1 MDLSDSAQLYGHLR
15 ILMATIIGLGVARL
29 LIGFASMIEQPDRT
43 KLSAVHLM
51 WTASILL
58 TLVNFWWWEFGLFSV
73 IHWTYGDYI
82 FLIAYCIVLFMLSAL
97 VFPSNIEKYRNYEDF
112 FLSRRRWFF
121 AFFAVAVLVAAAV
134 LGIAE
139 ALPAWL
145 AALIVAV
152 ALLVITGILA
162 GIGVA
167 QLKRGVPPT
176 PTRTI
181 LSVKKDVDAVRGIG
195 KREKP

>member
-121 AFFAVAVLVAAAV
+121 AFFAVSVIFDIFDSALKGWNYLVFDPEYAIAVPVALVAS
-134 LGIAE
+134 I
-139 ALPAWL
+139 
-145 AALIVAV
+145 
-152 ALLVITGILA
+152 
-162 GIGVA
+162 IGVRTRNHTFHLVVA
-167 QLKRGVPPT
+167 SVQLLYQLSWGV
-176 PTRTI
+176 RSI
-181 LSVKKDVDAVRGIG
+181 IVS
-195 KREKP
+195 

>member
-121 AFFAVAVLVAAAV
+121 AFFAVSV
-134 LGIAE
+134 IFDIFDS
-139 ALPAWL
+139 ALKGWNYL
-145 AALIVAV
+145 AFDPEYAVAV
-152 ALLVITGILA
+152 PVALVVSVIGIRTRSHTFHLV
-162 GIGVA
+162 VA
-167 QLKRGVPPT
+167 SVQLLYQ
-176 PTRTI
+176 
-181 LSVKKDVDAVRGIG
+181 LSWSLRSIIVS
-195 KREKP
+195 